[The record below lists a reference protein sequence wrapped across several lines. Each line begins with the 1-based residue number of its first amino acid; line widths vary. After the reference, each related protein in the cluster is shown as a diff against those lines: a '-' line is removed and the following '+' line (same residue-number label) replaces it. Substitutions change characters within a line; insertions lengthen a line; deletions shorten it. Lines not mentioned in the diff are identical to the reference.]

1 MIQKDF
7 AGLNNF
13 VWFTGVVANNQDK
26 AQVGRI
32 RVRIIGWHNEN
43 KNLQP
48 DEELPWAQVLL
59 PVNAS
64 RTISLPKPGEWV
76 FGFFQDG
83 NNGQMPVIVGVYP
96 RIQTKQVR
104 DANSSTQTLAQM
116 EAQLVVEKQK
126 LQELLK
132 QKVSENAG
140 GAAFVSPNG
149 LRNNVS
155 NQIVLTNINGNFVST
170 LPIKSASSSTAYK
183 FSTYRPYEQKLVQI
197 DVLVDPPGANSSSY
211 SANTI
216 IREFPEVFT
225 PITTVI
231 PDPEV
236 IDLETGYGVYD
247 LEDDL
252 KD

>member
-1 MIQKDF
+1 MMQKDF

-96 RIQTKQVR
+96 RIQTKIVKT
-104 DANSSTQTLAQM
+104 ANTNSDSLTTLESKLV
-116 EAQLVVEKQK
+116 EAEKQLV
-126 LQELLK
+126 LLK
-132 QKVSENAG
+132 QNAQTTTRQRLIAEKEKEIAALKVSIA
-140 GAAFVSPNG
+140 S
-149 LRNNVS
+149 
-155 NQIVLTNINGNFVST
+155 
-170 LPIKSASSSTAYK
+170 IKS
-183 FSTYRPYEQKLVQI
+183 KLNAKE
-197 DVLVDPPGANSSSY
+197 VDPSKILSS
-211 SANTI
+211 
-216 IREFPEVFT
+216 RV
-225 PITTVI
+225 
-231 PDPEV
+231 
-236 IDLETGYGVYD
+236 
-247 LEDDL
+247 
-252 KD
+252 